1 VPSPDPVI
9 KPDPRPRSGEPRP
22 AGAGAGA
29 RSAAPQSSSFKV
41 RLDSLSELRARLA
54 DMFVGREFEVDAVIA
69 SLISGEPAILVGPPG
84 TAKTALVEAL
94 ARLVSAKYFYYLLT
108 RFTEPD
114 ELLGPLDIRAL
125 REGRYTRATAGKLPE
140 AEIVF
145 LDEVFKASSAIR
157 NTLLDIIMYRR
168 FLNDGAYAKLPLLTL
183 YTASNEVSTD
193 AEDQA
198 FYDRLTI
205 RCFVRYVEMSLW
217 EELLVK
223 GTRLATESMDIA
235 PILTVEQVRE
245 YKKAVDARASEILAD
260 PELRAKLVATLAE
273 LRNRG
278 VELSDRRK
286 VKLVIVAAAYSI
298 LNAEQKPTVDSV
310 ADALEVVAV
319 HDEDDRRK
327 VEEVVMTLKLRTFD
341 VMRIVALKEELRRA
355 YEGMKASADNADN
368 MNLGDFVRH
377 LDTLKVLYVR
387 AANELEAL
395 SKRSQ
400 NRRIPREARELYAL
414 AAEVYR
420 FLEEQA
426 RRFSVRVR

>member
-1 VPSPDPVI
+1 MPSPNPAI
-9 KPDPRPRSGEPRP
+9 KPDPRPGEPRP

-29 RSAAPQSSSFKV
+29 RQTAPQPFKV
-41 RLDSLSELRARLA
+41 RLDSLNELRAKLA
-54 DMFVGREFEVDAVIA
+54 DMFVGREFEVDAVIVA
-69 SLISGEPAILVGPPG
+69 LISGEPAILVGPPG

-94 ARLVSAKYFYYLLT
+94 AKLVSAKYFYYLLT

-125 REGRYTRATAGKLPE
+125 REGRYARVTAGRLPE
-140 AEIVF
+140 AEIAF

-157 NTLLDIIMYRR
+157 NTLLDIILHRR
-168 FLNDGAYAKLPLLTL
+168 FLNDGAYVKLPLLTL

-205 RCFVRYVEMSLW
+205 RCFVKYVEPTLW

-223 GTRLATESMDIA
+223 GTRLATEPADLNPVMTAD
-235 PILTVEQVRE
+235 QVRG
-245 YKKAVDARASEILAD
+245 YKEAVDRRATEILAD
-260 PELRAKLVATLAE
+260 PDLRSKIVGALAE
-273 LRNRG
+273 LKSKG

-286 VKLVIVAAAYSI
+286 VKLVVVAAAYSI

-319 HDEDDRRK
+319 HSEDDRRK
-327 VEEVVMTLKLRTFD
+327 VEEVVMALKLRTVD
-341 VMRIVALKEELRRA
+341 VMKIVALKEELKRA
-355 YEGMKASADNADN
+355 YEGLKASSDS
-368 MNLGDFVRH
+368 MNIGDYMRQ
-377 LDTLKVLYVR
+377 LDALKTLYIR
-387 AANELEAL
+387 AVNELEAL

-400 NRRIPREARELYAL
+400 NRRIPREARELYAV

-426 RRFSVRVR
+426 RRFSVR

>member
-1 VPSPDPVI
+1 MPSPDPVI
-9 KPDPRPRSGEPRP
+9 KPDPRPGEPRP

-29 RSAAPQSSSFKV
+29 RQTAPQPSRV
-41 RLDSLSELRARLA
+41 RLDSLNELRAKLA
-54 DMFVGREFEVDAVIA
+54 DMFVGREQEIDAVVA

-94 ARLVSAKYFYYLLT
+94 ARLVNARYFYYLLT

-125 REGRYTRATAGKLPE
+125 REGRYARVTAGRLPE
-140 AEIVF
+140 AEIAF
-145 LDEVFKASSAIR
+145 LDEIFKAGSAIR
-157 NTLLDIIMYRR
+157 NTLLDIILYRR
-168 FLNDGAYAKLPLLTL
+168 FLNDGAYVRLPLITL

-205 RCFVRYVEMSLW
+205 RCFVKYVEPALW

-223 GTRLATESMDIA
+223 GTKLATEPADLSPVMTAD
-235 PILTVEQVRE
+235 QVRE
-245 YKKAVDARASEILAD
+245 YKEAVDRRATEILAD
-260 PELRAKLVATLAE
+260 PDLRSKIVAALAE
-273 LRNRG
+273 LKGRNL
-278 VELSDRRK
+278 ELSDRRK
-286 VKLVIVAAAYSI
+286 VKLVVVAAAYSI

-319 HDEDDRRK
+319 HSEDDRRK
-327 VEEVVMTLKLRTFD
+327 VEEAIMALKLRTVD
-341 VMRIVALKEELRRA
+341 VMKIVTLKEELRRA
-355 YEGMKASADNADN
+355 YEGLKASADSTS
-368 MNLGDFVRH
+368 LGDYMRQ
-377 LDTLKVLYVR
+377 LDALKALYIR
-387 AANELEAL
+387 AVNELEML

-400 NRRIPREARELYAL
+400 NRRIPREARELYAV

-426 RRFSVRVR
+426 RRFSVR

>member
-9 KPDPRPRSGEPRP
+9 KPDPRPGEPRP

-29 RSAAPQSSSFKV
+29 RQTAPQPSRV
-41 RLDSLSELRARLA
+41 RLDSLNELRAKLA
-54 DMFVGREFEVDAVIA
+54 DMFVGREQEIDAVVA

-94 ARLVSAKYFYYLLT
+94 ARLVNARYFYYLLT

-125 REGRYTRATAGKLPE
+125 REGRYARVTAGRLPE
-140 AEIVF
+140 AEIAF
-145 LDEVFKASSAIR
+145 LDEIFKAGSAIR
-157 NTLLDIIMYRR
+157 NTLLDIILYRR
-168 FLNDGAYAKLPLLTL
+168 FLNDGAYVRLPLITL

-205 RCFVRYVEMSLW
+205 RCFVKYVEPALW

-223 GTRLATESMDIA
+223 GTKLATEPADLSPVMTAD
-235 PILTVEQVRE
+235 QVRE
-245 YKKAVDARASEILAD
+245 YKEAVDRRATEILAD
-260 PELRAKLVATLAE
+260 PDLRSKIVAALAE
-273 LRNRG
+273 LKGRNL
-278 VELSDRRK
+278 ELSDRRK
-286 VKLVIVAAAYSI
+286 VKLVVVAAAYSI

-319 HDEDDRRK
+319 HSEDDRRK
-327 VEEVVMTLKLRTFD
+327 VEEAIMALKLRTVD
-341 VMRIVALKEELRRA
+341 VMKIVTLKEELRRA
-355 YEGMKASADNADN
+355 YEGLKASADSTSLS
-368 MNLGDFVRH
+368 LGDYMRQ
-377 LDTLKVLYVR
+377 LDALKALYIR
-387 AANELEAL
+387 AVNELEML

-400 NRRIPREARELYAL
+400 NRRIPREARELYAV

-426 RRFSVRVR
+426 RRFSVR

>member
-1 VPSPDPVI
+1 VSSSNPVI
-9 KPDPRPRSGEPRP
+9 KPDPRPGGHRP

-29 RSAAPQSSSFKV
+29 GSAAPQPSRV
-41 RLDSLSELRARLA
+41 RLAPLNELRAKLSEL
-54 DMFVGREFEVDAVIA
+54 FVGREAEADAIIA

-84 TAKTALVEAL
+84 TAKTAMVEAL
-94 ARLVSAKYFYYLLT
+94 ARLTNARYFYYLLT

-125 REGRYTRATAGKLPE
+125 REGVYARVTAGRLPE
-140 AEIVF
+140 AEIAF

-157 NTLLDIIMYRR
+157 NTLLDIILYKR
-168 FLNDGAYAKLPLLTL
+168 FLNNGTYVKLPLLTL

-205 RCFVRYVEMSLW
+205 RCFVKYIEPTLW

-223 GTRLATESMDIA
+223 GVRLATETVDVS
-235 PILTVEQVRE
+235 PVLTVEQVKEFR
-245 YKKAVDARASEILAD
+245 KAVEARASETLAD
-260 PELRAKLVATLAE
+260 PDLRSKIVAALAE
-273 LRNRG
+273 LKNKN

-286 VKLVIVAAAYSI
+286 AKLVLVAAAYSI
-298 LNAEQKPTVDSV
+298 LNAESKPTVDSV

-327 VEEVVMTLKLRTFD
+327 VEEAVMALKLRTVD
-341 VMRIVALKEELRRA
+341 VMRIVAIKEELRRA
-355 YEGMKASADNADN
+355 YEELKANAN
-368 MNLGDFVRH
+368 SMNIEDFARR
-377 LDTLKVLYVR
+377 LDILKALYVR
-387 AANELEAL
+387 AVEELEAV

-400 NRRIPREARELYAL
+400 NRRIPREARELYAV

-426 RRFSVRVR
+426 RRFQVR

>member
-1 VPSPDPVI
+1 
-9 KPDPRPRSGEPRP
+9 
-22 AGAGAGA
+22 
-29 RSAAPQSSSFKV
+29 
-41 RLDSLSELRARLA
+41 
-54 DMFVGREFEVDAVIA
+54 
-69 SLISGEPAILVGPPG
+69 
-84 TAKTALVEAL
+84 
-94 ARLVSAKYFYYLLT
+94 
-108 RFTEPD
+108 
-114 ELLGPLDIRAL
+114 L
-125 REGRYTRATAGKLPE
+125 REGRYARVTAGKLPE

-205 RCFVRYVEMSLW
+205 RCFTRYVEMPLW

-223 GTRLATESMDIA
+223 GTRLATESADIA

-260 PELRAKLVATLAE
+260 PDLRAKIVGALAE
-273 LRNRG
+273 LKNRN
-278 VELSDRRK
+278 VELGDRRK

-298 LNAEQKPTVDSV
+298 LNAEPRPTVDSV
-310 ADALEVVAV
+310 ADAMEVVAV
-319 HDEDDRRK
+319 HSEDDKRK
-327 VEEVVMTLKLRTFD
+327 VEEAIMALKLRTVD
-341 VMRIVALKEELRRA
+341 VMRIVAIKEELRRA
-355 YEGMKASADNADN
+355 YEELKANAN
-368 MNLGDFVRH
+368 SMNVEDFARR
-377 LDTLKVLYVR
+377 LDILKLLYVR
-387 AANELEAL
+387 AVEELEAV

-400 NRRIPREARELYAL
+400 NRRIPREARELYAV

-426 RRFSVRVR
+426 RRFRVR

>member
-1 VPSPDPVI
+1 
-9 KPDPRPRSGEPRP
+9 
-22 AGAGAGA
+22 
-29 RSAAPQSSSFKV
+29 V
-41 RLDSLSELRARLA
+41 RLDSLNELRVALSGL
-54 DMFVGREFEVDAVIA
+54 FVGREFEIDAIIV

-84 TAKTALVEAL
+84 TAKTAMVEAL
-94 ARLVSAKYFYYLLT
+94 AKLVNAKYFYYLLT

-125 REGRYTRATAGKLPE
+125 REGVYARVTAGRLPE
-140 AEIVF
+140 AEIAF

-157 NTLLDIIMYRR
+157 NTLLDIILYKR
-168 FLNDGAYAKLPLLTL
+168 FLNNGTYVKLPLLTL

-205 RCFVRYVEMSLW
+205 RCFAKYIEPTLW

-223 GTRLATESMDIA
+223 GVRLVTETVDLE
-235 PILTVEQVRE
+235 PVLTVEQIKEFR
-245 YKKAVDARASEILAD
+245 KAVDARASEMLAD
-260 PELRAKLVATLAE
+260 PDLRSKIVAALAE
-273 LRNRG
+273 LRGRNL
-278 VELSDRRK
+278 ELSDRRK
-286 VKLVIVAAAYSI
+286 VKLVLVAAAYSI

-319 HDEDDRRK
+319 HGEEDRRK
-327 VEEVVMTLKLRTFD
+327 VEEVIMSQKLRTVD
-341 VMRIVALKEELRRA
+341 VMRIVAIKEELRRA
-355 YEGMKASADNADN
+355 HEGLKANAGN
-368 MNLGDFVRH
+368 MNLEDFMRQ
-377 LDTLKVLYVR
+377 LDMLKALYVR
-387 AANELEAL
+387 AVNELETL

-400 NRRIPREARELYAL
+400 NRRIPREARELYAV

-426 RRFSVRVR
+426 RRFSVR

>member
-1 VPSPDPVI
+1 VPSPDPAI
-9 KPDPRPRSGEPRP
+9 KPDPRSGELRP

-29 RSAAPQSSSFKV
+29 RSAAPQPSRV
-41 RLDSLSELRARLA
+41 RLAPLNELRIALS
-54 DMFVGREFEVDAVIA
+54 DLFVGRDFEIDAIIV

-84 TAKTALVEAL
+84 TAKTAMVEAL
-94 ARLVSAKYFYYLLT
+94 AKLVNARYFYYLLT

-125 REGRYTRATAGKLPE
+125 REGVYARVTAGRLPE
-140 AEIVF
+140 AEIAF

-157 NTLLDIIMYRR
+157 NTLLDIILYKR
-168 FLNDGAYAKLPLLTL
+168 FLNNGTYVKLPLLTL

-205 RCFVRYVEMSLW
+205 RCFVKYIEPTLW

-223 GTRLATESMDIA
+223 GVRLATETVDVS
-235 PILTVEQVRE
+235 PILTVEQVKEFR
-245 YKKAVDARASEILAD
+245 KAVEARASETLAD
-260 PELRAKLVATLAE
+260 PDLRSKIVAALAE
-273 LRNRG
+273 LKNKN

-286 VKLVIVAAAYSI
+286 AKLVLVAAAYSI
-298 LNAEQKPTVDSV
+298 LNAESKPTVDSV

-327 VEEVVMTLKLRTFD
+327 VEEAVMALKLRTVD

-355 YEGMKASADNADN
+355 YEGLKANADT
-368 MNLGDFVRH
+368 MNLGDYMRQ
-377 LDTLKVLYVR
+377 LDMLKALYVR
-387 AANELEAL
+387 AVNELEAI
-395 SKRSQ
+395 SRRSQ
-400 NRRIPREARELYAL
+400 NRRIPREARELYAI

-426 RRFSVRVR
+426 RRFSAR

>member
-9 KPDPRPRSGEPRP
+9 KPNPRPDSRPGEPRP

-29 RSAAPQSSSFKV
+29 RQTAPQQFKV
-41 RLDSLSELRARLA
+41 RLDSLNELRAKLA
-54 DMFVGREFEVDAVIA
+54 DMFVGREFEVDAAIA
-69 SLISGEPAILVGPPG
+69 ALISGEPAILAGPPG

-94 ARLVSAKYFYYLLT
+94 AKLVSAKYFYYLLT

-125 REGRYTRATAGKLPE
+125 REGVYARVTAGRLPE
-140 AEIVF
+140 AEIAF
-145 LDEVFKASSAIR
+145 LDEIFKASSAIR
-157 NTLLDIIMYRR
+157 NTLLDIILHRR
-168 FLNDGAYAKLPLLTL
+168 FLNNGTYVKLPLLTL

-205 RCFVRYVEMSLW
+205 RCFVKYVEPTLW

-223 GTRLATESMDIA
+223 GARLVTEPVDLSPVI
-235 PILTVEQVRE
+235 TVEQVRE
-245 YKKAVDARASEILAD
+245 LKGAVDARAKEMLAD
-260 PELRAKLVATLAE
+260 PDIRSKIVAALAE
-273 LRNRG
+273 LRGKNL
-278 VELSDRRK
+278 ELSDRRK
-286 VKLVIVAAAYSI
+286 VKLVVVAAAYSI

-319 HDEDDRRK
+319 HSEDDRRK
-327 VEEVVMTLKLRTFD
+327 VEEVIMALKLRTVD
-341 VMRIVALKEELRRA
+341 VMKIVAIKEELKRA
-355 YEGMKASADNADN
+355 YEGLKASADS
-368 MNLGDFVRH
+368 MSLGDYMRQ
-377 LDTLKVLYVR
+377 LDALKALYVR
-387 AANELEAL
+387 AVNELEAL

-400 NRRIPREARELYAL
+400 NRRIPREARELYAV

-426 RRFSVRVR
+426 RRFSVR

>member
-1 VPSPDPVI
+1 
-9 KPDPRPRSGEPRP
+9 
-22 AGAGAGA
+22 
-29 RSAAPQSSSFKV
+29 
-41 RLDSLSELRARLA
+41 
-54 DMFVGREFEVDAVIA
+54 MFVGREAEADAIIA

-84 TAKTALVEAL
+84 TAKTAMVETL
-94 ARLVSAKYFYYLLT
+94 ARLVNARYFYYLLT

-114 ELLGPLDIRAL
+114 ELLGPLDIGAL
-125 REGRYTRATAGKLPE
+125 REGRYARVTAGKLPE

-168 FLNDGAYAKLPLLTL
+168 FLNDGVYAKLPLLTL

-205 RCFVRYVEMSLW
+205 RCFVKYVEPTLW

-223 GTRLATESMDIA
+223 GVRLATEPADPNPVMTAD
-235 PILTVEQVRE
+235 QVKA
-245 YKKAVDARASEILAD
+245 YKEAVDRRATEILAD
-260 PELRAKLVATLAE
+260 PDLRSKIVAALAE

-286 VKLVIVAAAYSI
+286 VKLVVVAAAYSI
-298 LNAEQKPTVDSV
+298 LNAEPRPTVDSI
-310 ADALEVVAV
+310 ADALEVTAV
-319 HDEDDRRK
+319 HSEDDRSK
-327 VEEVVMTLKLRTFD
+327 VEEAIMALKLRTVD
-341 VMRIVALKEELRRA
+341 VMKIVAIKEELKRA
-355 YEGMKASADNADN
+355 YEGLKAGSDN
-368 MNLGDFVRH
+368 MSLGDYMRQ
-377 LDTLKVLYVR
+377 LDMLKALYVR
-387 AANELEAL
+387 AVNELEAL
-395 SKRSQ
+395 SRRSQ
-400 NRRIPREARELYAL
+400 NRRIPREARELYAV

-426 RRFSVRVR
+426 RRFSVR

>member
-1 VPSPDPVI
+1 
-9 KPDPRPRSGEPRP
+9 
-22 AGAGAGA
+22 
-29 RSAAPQSSSFKV
+29 
-41 RLDSLSELRARLA
+41 
-54 DMFVGREFEVDAVIA
+54 M
-69 SLISGEPAILVGPPG
+69 
-84 TAKTALVEAL
+84 VEAL
-94 ARLVSAKYFYYLLT
+94 AKLVNARYFYYLLT

-125 REGRYTRATAGKLPE
+125 REGVYARVTAGRLPE
-140 AEIVF
+140 AEIAF

-157 NTLLDIIMYRR
+157 NTLLDIILYKR
-168 FLNDGAYAKLPLLTL
+168 FLNNGAYVKLPLLTL

-205 RCFVRYVEMSLW
+205 RCFVKYIEPTLW

-223 GTRLATESMDIA
+223 GVRLATETVDVS
-235 PILTVEQVRE
+235 PVLTVEQVKEFR
-245 YKKAVDARASEILAD
+245 KAVEARASETLAD
-260 PELRAKLVATLAE
+260 PDLRSKIVAALAE
-273 LRNRG
+273 LKNKN

-286 VKLVIVAAAYSI
+286 AKLVLVAAAYSI
-298 LNAEQKPTVDSV
+298 LNAESKPTVDSV

-327 VEEVVMTLKLRTFD
+327 VEEAVMALKLRTVD

-355 YEGMKASADNADN
+355 YEGLKAGADT
-368 MNLGDFVRH
+368 MNLGDYMRQ
-377 LDTLKVLYVR
+377 LDMLKALYVR
-387 AANELEAL
+387 AAGELEAI
-395 SKRSQ
+395 SRRSQ
-400 NRRIPREARELYAL
+400 NRRIPREARELYAV

-426 RRFSVRVR
+426 RRFQVG

>member
-9 KPDPRPRSGEPRP
+9 KPDPRPGEPRP

-29 RSAAPQSSSFKV
+29 RQTAPQPSRV
-41 RLDSLSELRARLA
+41 RLDSLNELRAKLA
-54 DMFVGREFEVDAVIA
+54 DMFVGREQEIDAVVA

-94 ARLVSAKYFYYLLT
+94 ARLVNARYFYYLLT

-125 REGRYTRATAGKLPE
+125 REGRYARVTAGRLPE
-140 AEIVF
+140 AEIAF
-145 LDEVFKASSAIR
+145 LDEIFKAGSAIR
-157 NTLLDIIMYRR
+157 NTLLDIILYRR
-168 FLNDGAYAKLPLLTL
+168 FLNDGAYVRLPLITL

-205 RCFVRYVEMSLW
+205 RCFVKYVEPALW

-223 GTRLATESMDIA
+223 GTKLATEPADLSPVMTAD
-235 PILTVEQVRE
+235 QVRE
-245 YKKAVDARASEILAD
+245 YKEAVDRRATEILAD
-260 PELRAKLVATLAE
+260 PDLRSKIVAALAE
-273 LRNRG
+273 LKGRNL
-278 VELSDRRK
+278 ELSDRRK

-298 LNAEQKPTVDSV
+298 LNAEPRPTVDSI
-310 ADALEVVAV
+310 ADALEVTAV
-319 HDEDDRRK
+319 HNEDDRRK
-327 VEEVVMTLKLRTFD
+327 VEEAIMALKLRTVD
-341 VMRIVALKEELRRA
+341 VMKIVTLKEELRRA
-355 YEGMKASADNADN
+355 YEGLKASADSTSLS
-368 MNLGDFVRH
+368 LGDYMRQ
-377 LDTLKVLYVR
+377 LDALKALYIR
-387 AANELEAL
+387 AVNELEML

-400 NRRIPREARELYAL
+400 NRRIPREARELYAV

-426 RRFSVRVR
+426 RRFSVR

>member
-1 VPSPDPVI
+1 
-9 KPDPRPRSGEPRP
+9 
-22 AGAGAGA
+22 
-29 RSAAPQSSSFKV
+29 
-41 RLDSLSELRARLA
+41 
-54 DMFVGREFEVDAVIA
+54 MFVGREQEIDAVVA

-94 ARLVSAKYFYYLLT
+94 ARLVNARYFYYLLT

-125 REGRYTRATAGKLPE
+125 REGRYARVTAGRLPE
-140 AEIVF
+140 AEIAF
-145 LDEVFKASSAIR
+145 LDEIFKAGSAIR
-157 NTLLDIIMYRR
+157 NTLLDIILYRR
-168 FLNDGAYAKLPLLTL
+168 FLNDGAYVRLPLITL

-205 RCFVRYVEMSLW
+205 RCFVKYVEPALW

-223 GTRLATESMDIA
+223 GTKLATEPADLSPVMTAD
-235 PILTVEQVRE
+235 QVRE
-245 YKKAVDARASEILAD
+245 YKEAVDRRATEILAD
-260 PELRAKLVATLAE
+260 PDLRSKIVAALAE
-273 LRNRG
+273 LKGRNL
-278 VELSDRRK
+278 ELSDRRK
-286 VKLVIVAAAYSI
+286 VKLVVVAAAYSI

-319 HDEDDRRK
+319 HSEDDRRK
-327 VEEVVMTLKLRTFD
+327 VEEAIMALKLRTVD
-341 VMRIVALKEELRRA
+341 VMKIVTLKEELRRA
-355 YEGMKASADNADN
+355 YEGLKASADSTS
-368 MNLGDFVRH
+368 LGDYMRQ
-377 LDTLKVLYVR
+377 LDALKALYIR
-387 AANELEAL
+387 AVNELEML

-400 NRRIPREARELYAL
+400 NRRIPREARELYAV

-426 RRFSVRVR
+426 RRFSVR

>member
-9 KPDPRPRSGEPRP
+9 KPDPRPVEPRP
-22 AGAGAGA
+22 AGAAGAGA
-29 RSAAPQSSSFKV
+29 RSTAPQPSRV
-41 RLDSLSELRARLA
+41 RLAPLNELRARLS
-54 DMFVGREFEVDAVIA
+54 DMFVVREFEADAVIA

-94 ARLVSAKYFYYLLT
+94 AKLTNARYFYYLLT

-125 REGRYTRATAGKLPE
+125 REGRYARVTAGKLPE

-205 RCFVRYVEMSLW
+205 RCFMGYVEMPLW

-223 GTRLATESMDIA
+223 GTRLATESVDIA

-260 PELRAKLVATLAE
+260 PDLRSRIVAALAE
-273 LRNRG
+273 LKNRN

-286 VKLVIVAAAYSI
+286 AKLVLVAAAYSI
-298 LNAEQKPTVDSV
+298 LNAESKPTVDSV

-319 HDEDDRRK
+319 HSEDDRKK
-327 VEEVVMTLKLRTFD
+327 VEEAVMALKLRTVD
-341 VMRIVALKEELRRA
+341 VMKIVALKEELRKA
-355 YEGMKASADNADN
+355 YENLKANANN
-368 MNLGDFVRH
+368 MNLGDFMRQ
-377 LDTLKVLYVR
+377 LDMLKALYVR
-387 AANELEAL
+387 AVNELELL

-400 NRRIPREARELYAL
+400 NRRIPREARELYAV
-414 AAEVYR
+414 ATEVYR

-426 RRFSVRVR
+426 RRFSAR

>member
-9 KPDPRPRSGEPRP
+9 HNPRPDGLRP

-29 RSAAPQSSSFKV
+29 RSAAPQQFKV

-54 DMFVGREFEVDAVIA
+54 DMFVGREFEADAVIA

-94 ARLVSAKYFYYLLT
+94 AKLTNARYFYYLLT

-114 ELLGPLDIRAL
+114 ELLGPLDIGAL
-125 REGRYTRATAGKLPE
+125 REGRYARVTAGKLPE

-205 RCFVRYVEMSLW
+205 RCFTRYVEMPLW

-223 GTRLATESMDIA
+223 GTRLATESADIA

-260 PELRAKLVATLAE
+260 PDLRAKIVGALAE
-273 LRNRG
+273 LKNRN
-278 VELSDRRK
+278 VELGDRRK

-298 LNAEQKPTVDSV
+298 LNAEPRPTVDSV
-310 ADALEVVAV
+310 ADAMEVVAV
-319 HDEDDRRK
+319 HSEDDKRK
-327 VEEVVMTLKLRTFD
+327 VEEAIMALKLRTVD
-341 VMRIVALKEELRRA
+341 VMRIVAIKEELRRA
-355 YEGMKASADNADN
+355 YEELKANAN
-368 MNLGDFVRH
+368 SMNVEDFARR
-377 LDTLKVLYVR
+377 LDILKLLYVR
-387 AANELEAL
+387 AVEELEAV

-400 NRRIPREARELYAL
+400 NRRIPREARELYAV

-426 RRFSVRVR
+426 RRFRVR